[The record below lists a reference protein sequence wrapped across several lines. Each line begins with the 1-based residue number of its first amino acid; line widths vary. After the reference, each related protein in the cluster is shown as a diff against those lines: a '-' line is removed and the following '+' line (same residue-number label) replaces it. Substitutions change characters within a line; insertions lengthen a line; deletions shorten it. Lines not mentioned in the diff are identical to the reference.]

1 MILAALPLSFSRYFK
16 LVHSV
21 FEEHHPARFYAFGIC
36 VGIGQATLSTNF
48 RGLKQKI
55 FLIFGLMIVNICANI
70 DGFVNLVNFAG
81 MFSVMSMLLASFI
94 YQEILVRKDYKAVY
108 ESQEKLQ
115 KFKSLLSDDFPI
127 GVLVMSSEEELSVL
141 YSNKFFNEN
150 FEEDQEK
157 IKNLVFQK
165 FELEIDPSE
174 LGMSMSHKING
185 EEPFYFSE
193 FVKGLNCNSHILE
206 NQNMLV
212 LPAVYRHDDSGHTSH
227 YEIKIRS
234 TTWDQVPAYAI
245 IFNDVS
251 EKQLVTALKM
261 ADQQKDRIIATVS
274 HELRTPINGTLGLLD
289 MIEAR
294 ITDPV
299 SQTYLNY
306 CRSCN
311 KLLLYLVNSI
321 LDLSQLTEDK
331 FRLTQTRFVLDEL
344 LDEVKSL
351 YLYQCQQKSIEFH
364 IEKDVSIPSEIYTDR
379 HRLIQVLINLI
390 SNAIKFTFHGS
401 VTLRIERNPED
412 PWRLKF
418 SVIDTG
424 LGIKEEDQTKL
435 FQRFGKIPQ
444 ANANINMQGVGLGLA
459 IVQELVIAL
468 NFNDENE
475 KVYVESEF
483 NQGSAFSFFVPWKER
498 IDIKRSSQRKK
509 TPVPNLGSESPVF
522 PKEIEISFDSI
533 ELKLKKYDSK
543 NSTFNL
549 LGSSY
554 RNLLKSIKKAELQKS
569 KVQNVLIVDDNPFN
583 ILAASFVLEKLH
595 YSIDKAFHGEECIS
609 LLQKQEKLYDLILM
623 DIQMPV
629 MDGVQASKIITE
641 KVKAGELKNVP
652 IVALTAKKSTE
663 EEKKYYED
671 CGILAVLEKPLNG
684 EKLMSTIESLSSRS
698 H

>member
-1 MILAALPLSFSRYFK
+1 MGIFLSGIFILFFTEKETLDYIFLSVELGLSLFGLLIRNKLPAISKISLLTALPLSFSRYFK
-16 LVHSV
+16 LIVSA
-21 FEEHHPARFYAFGIC
+21 FPEYHPARYYAFGIC
-36 VGIGQATLSTNF
+36 VGIAQATLSTNF
-48 RGLKQKI
+48 RGLKEKI
-55 FLIFGLMIVNICANI
+55 FLIFGLIVVNICANI
-70 DGFVNLVNFAG
+70 DGFINLVNFAAI
-81 MFSVMSMLLASFI
+81 FAVMSLLLASFI
-94 YQEILVRKDYKAVY
+94 YQEILVRRDYKAGY

-127 GVLVMSSEEELSVL
+127 GVLIMSSEEELSVL

-174 LGMSMSHKING
+174 LGISISQRSDSD
-185 EEPFYFSE
+185 EPFSFSE
-193 FVKGLNCNSHILE
+193 FMKGLNGNIHMLE

-212 LPAVYRHDDSGHTSH
+212 LPAIYRHDCGNNSH

-251 EKQLVTALKM
+251 EKQLVTALKI

-289 MIEAR
+289 MIGTR

-331 FRLTQTRFVLDEL
+331 FRLTQTRFGLDEL

-364 IEKDVSIPSEIYTDR
+364 IEKDISVPSEIYTDR

-390 SNAIKFTFHGS
+390 SNAIKFTFYGS
-401 VTLRIERNPED
+401 VTLKIERNHED

-424 LGIKEEDQTKL
+424 IGIREEDKTKL
-435 FQRFGKIPQ
+435 S
-444 ANANINMQGVGLGLA
+444 
-459 IVQELVIAL
+459 
-468 NFNDENE
+468 NDL
-475 KVYVESEF
+475 
-483 NQGSAFSFFVPWKER
+483 ER
-498 IDIKRSSQRKK
+498 Y
-509 TPVPNLGSESPVF
+509 
-522 PKEIEISFDSI
+522 PKEMPISMF
-533 ELKLKKYDSK
+533 K
-543 NSTFNL
+543 
-549 LGSSY
+549 
-554 RNLLKSIKKAELQKS
+554 
-569 KVQNVLIVDDNPFN
+569 
-583 ILAASFVLEKLH
+583 VLE
-595 YSIDKAFHGEECIS
+595 
-609 LLQKQEKLYDLILM
+609 
-623 DIQMPV
+623 
-629 MDGVQASKIITE
+629 
-641 KVKAGELKNVP
+641 
-652 IVALTAKKSTE
+652 
-663 EEKKYYED
+663 
-671 CGILAVLEKPLNG
+671 
-684 EKLMSTIESLSSRS
+684 
-698 H
+698 